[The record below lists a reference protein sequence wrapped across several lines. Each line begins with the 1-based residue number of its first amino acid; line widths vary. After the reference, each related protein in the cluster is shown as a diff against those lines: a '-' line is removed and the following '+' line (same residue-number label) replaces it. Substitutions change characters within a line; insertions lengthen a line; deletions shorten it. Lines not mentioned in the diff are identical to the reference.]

1 MGESLNFIEVR
12 LAIPFI
18 HLSAKKFDFKVKE
31 ISLNIHWIATAH
43 FGEDWMSWSLDSS
56 LNRLWTGYGAK
67 TGLSHDKRIS
77 NSNIKI
83 MTHAIKIFPIIGAWF
98 FFHIF
103 FLLISPIAR
112 LLSCLLCYNSFSF
125 ILFFGYTRAWGICLV
140 YVRIQAPIKWHS
152 PPSRASAEI

>member
-1 MGESLNFIEVR
+1 
-12 LAIPFI
+12 
-18 HLSAKKFDFKVKE
+18 
-31 ISLNIHWIATAH
+31 
-43 FGEDWMSWSLDSS
+43 MSWSLDSS

-67 TGLSHDKRIS
+67 TGLSHDKRIF

-98 FFHIF
+98 FFIFF

-140 YVRIQAPIKWHS
+140 YVRIQAPIKWQLLSIEWTDSLCLFKWDFLINVDLQSEHENAKS
-152 PPSRASAEI
+152 SFPA